1 MKFRIILLLAC
12 SLLVPVTGITSD
24 LSPEALVRDTAS
36 RMLIALEEEKAL
48 IQKDKNRIYALV
60 SDIVLPNFDFR
71 RMAAW
76 ALGRYWRNATPEQQ
90 ERFTVEFRQ
99 MLVRTYGSTLLDY
112 SDEKINYRPLNP
124 EQGAKDVTVNTEIEQ
139 AGGPTIQINYSMYLS
154 EDGWKVYDVSIN
166 GVSLVTNYRTSFASI
181 IRRDGMDSLIRQLE
195 YRNGSSG

>member
-112 SDEKINYRPLNP
+112 SDEKINYRLLNP

>member
-90 ERFTVEFRQ
+90 ERFTVDFRQ

-112 SDEKINYRPLNP
+112 SDEQINYRPLNA
-124 EQGAKDVTVNTEIEQ
+124 EQGAKDVTVDTEIEQ

-154 EDGWKVYDVSIN
+154 ADGWKVYDVSIN